1 MKTLLRRSRHL
12 SVAASLT
19 LVLLLSG
26 CRTELLAGLSQR
38 QANETIALL
47 QRHGIESQKK
57 DMGKGRFRVDVSKS
71 DFPEAVSLLE
81 RNQLPSRDNLSIA
94 DLFPTDSLV
103 NSPAAERARLIS
115 GLEQRLEQ
123 TIRSIERILSA
134 RVHISYPLTERTEAN
149 REVHVS
155 VMVNYDG
162 PLNDAILIQRLKQ
175 LVKNSF
181 DSLSY
186 DNISIVI
193 FQASAMPEAF
203 VTPLARSGWDMWRW
217 APIAFMLLTAAL
229 AVAGLFWHRRKAQ
242 LKSNKP

>member
-1 MKTLLRRSRHL
+1 M
-12 SVAASLT
+12 
-19 LVLLLSG
+19 LLLSG

-57 DMGKGRFRVDVSKS
+57 DMGKGRFKVDVSKR
-71 DFPEAVSLLE
+71 DFADAVGLLE
-81 RNQLPSRDNLSIA
+81 RNQLPTRDNVSIA

-123 TIRSIERILSA
+123 TIRSIDRILSA
-134 RVHISYPLTERTEAN
+134 RVHVSYPLNERNDAS
-149 REVHVS
+149 REMHVS

-162 PLNDAILIQRLKQ
+162 PLNDTILIQRLKQ

-181 DSLSY
+181 DALSY

-193 FQASAMPEAF
+193 FQASELPEAF
-203 VTPLARSGWDMWRW
+203 VAPATAWSNTAGWWLPIVVAVLLALGG
-217 APIAFMLLTAAL
+217 
-229 AVAGLFWHRRKAQ
+229 VAGVLWRRRKKMGRAAA
-242 LKSNKP
+242 